1 MSRGAEP
8 PAAFPTPTWLLV
20 PAVLLGFYW
29 MLGSVPLYDLDEGA
43 FTEATREMLAG
54 GNYITPYLDG
64 EPRFDKPVLIYW
76 LQAASVKLLGLHELA
91 LRLPSALAATGW
103 LLALWL
109 FVRRHL
115 DTATATIAALV
126 MALTLEVSI
135 IAKAATADAV
145 LNLFLALSFF
155 DIYRW
160 YLEPRRGVLLR
171 VYLWVGLGFLT
182 KGPVALLFPVLV
194 SFLFFLSEHS
204 LRGCRNSPSP
214 AGRGVG
220 SKGEDQCLLRHPLR
234 QWLRAFVCPWG
245 WAVFLAVVLPWHIA
259 VYLDSGPGF
268 FESFFLRHN
277 LGRFGV
283 AMHGHRG
290 FFGYYLVVLPLI
302 LLPFTGWFLRL
313 LPAIGRTWADPLDR
327 FLWLWFATVLVFFS
341 FSGTKLP
348 HYVLYGVTPLFV
360 LMARHRKLLASRWL
374 VFGPPVLFFLLL
386 VLPELLESAAG
397 WVRGPHQLAMFELGG
412 AVLDTPYRI
421 AVALGLI
428 LISAIALWRRLP
440 PWQGLL
446 LVGVIQTAVVSGM
459 LVPRVM
465 EVLQGPVK
473 EAALLAR
480 VLELPT
486 VAYRT
491 NLPSFSVYRRA
502 ITPSRGPPIRGPG
515 VPAGGQAERARRAAS
530 RFGAGTDLSA
540 RRGRPGQS
548 KGAATRWLRVFPSF
562 SGATCVRAWRRAF
575 EALRHPFRTAAC
587 G

>member
-1 MSRGAEP
+1 MSRGTES

-20 PAVLLGFYW
+20 PVVLLGFYW

-43 FTEATREMLAG
+43 FTEATREILAG
-54 GNYITPYLDG
+54 GSYITPHMDG
-64 EPRFDKPVLIYW
+64 EPRFDKPVLVYW

-109 FVRRHL
+109 FARRRS
-115 DTATATIAALV
+115 DTSTATIAALV
-126 MALTLEVSI
+126 MVLTLEVSI

-160 YLEPRRGVLLR
+160 YLRPERGTLLR
-171 VYLWVGLGFLT
+171 IYLWVGLGFLT

-194 SFLFFLSEHS
+194 SFLFFLNEHS
-204 LRGCRNSPSP
+204 LRGCRKSPSS
-214 AGRGVG
+214 AGREPAPSVARGLG
-220 SKGEDQCLLRHPLR
+220 ERGAKGEDRYLLRHPLR
-234 QWLRAFVCPWG
+234 QWLRALVFPWG
-245 WAVFLAVVLPWHIA
+245 WAVFLAVILPWHIA
-259 VYLDSGPGF
+259 IYLDSGPDF

-277 LGRFGV
+277 LGRFGA
-283 AMHGHRG
+283 AMHGHQG

-302 LLPFTGWFLRL
+302 MLPFTGWLLRL
-313 LPAIGRTWADPLDR
+313 LPAFGRTWADPLDR
-327 FLWLWFATVLVFFS
+327 FLWLWFATVFIFFS

-360 LMARHRKLLASRWL
+360 LMARHRELLASRRL
-374 VFGPPVLFFLLL
+374 AFGPPVLFFLLL
-386 VLPELLESAAG
+386 LLLPELVEAAAG
-397 WVRGPHQLAMFELGG
+397 WTRRPHQLAMFELGG

-421 AVALGLI
+421 AVALGLV
-428 LISAIALWRRLP
+428 LVSAVALWRRLP
-440 PWQGLL
+440 PWQGLV
-446 LVGVIQTAVVSGM
+446 LVGVIQMAVVSGV

-480 VLELPT
+480 ALDLPT

-491 NLPSFSVYRRA
+491 NMPSFSLYRQA
-502 ITPSRGPPIRGPG
+502 ITPDRAPRSGDLVFLRIDKLSKLTAQHPGLEQEMVFRRGA
-515 VPAGGQAERARRAAS
+515 VALVKVRARQPD
-530 RFGAGTDLSA
+530 G
-540 RRGRPGQS
+540 
-548 KGAATRWLRVFPSF
+548 
-562 SGATCVRAWRRAF
+562 
-575 EALRHPFRTAAC
+575 
-587 G
+587 